1 MSVKSMLA
9 AVGMTPD
16 RVQRVARR
24 CAKRRP
30 ADDGT
35 FESGADLVEAINEN
49 RECPGGPAVDP
60 AVAADIAYNGVE
72 MPD

>member
-16 RVQRVARR
+16 QVRRVARR
-24 CAKRRP
+24 CSKRRP

-35 FESGADLVEAINEN
+35 FEAGADLVEAINEN
-49 RECPGGPAVDP
+49 RECPAVDP
-60 AVAADIAYNGVE
+60 AVAEDIAYNGKE